1 VRVLVVGGGGR
12 EHALC
17 WKLSQSDGVDRLYC
31 APGNAG
37 IAELA
42 TLLPISASDV
52 AGIAD
57 FAERESVDLT
67 VVGPEVPLVAG
78 LADEMHQRG
87 LAVFGPTGDAAR
99 LEGSKVW
106 ARQLCESHGIATPR
120 SAQFEDVAPAME
132 FLDGLAPPYVVKADG
147 LAAGKGV
154 TIAEDRAA
162 ARRVVEDCVVRGVFG
177 RAGRRVLVE
186 EFLEGAE
193 VSAMALTDGDS
204 VLPLALAQDYKRALD
219 GDRGPN
225 TGGMGSYSPLSFVGE
240 DTEAR
245 IQNDILVEVARALRE
260 EGILYRGVLYAGL
273 MLTPD
278 GPKVLEFNC
287 RFGDPETQVVLPRMI
302 PDIPELLLAS
312 AEGNLS
318 GHRVTWKPD
327 ACVGVVLASRGY
339 PAEAQTGK
347 VVSGLAAA
355 ADVDGVQ
362 LFHSGTLAR
371 DGKVVTSGGR
381 VLTVTAMGADV
392 EEARSRAYGAC
403 SLIGFEGMT
412 YRADI
417 SRQRQEARRA

>member
-17 WKLSQSDGVDRLYC
+17 WKLSQSDAVDRLYA

-37 IAELA
+37 IAEVA

-52 AGIAD
+52 AGIVD
-57 FAERESVDLT
+57 FAERERVDLT

-78 LADEMHQRG
+78 LADEMHARG
-87 LAVFGPTGDAAR
+87 MAVFGPTRDGAR

-106 ARQLCESHGIATPR
+106 ARQLCDAHGIATPR
-120 SAQFEDVAPAME
+120 SRQFEDVGPAME
-132 FLDGLAPPYVVKADG
+132 FLDGMAPPYVVKADG

-154 TIAEDRAA
+154 TIAEDRAG
-162 ARRVVEDCVVRGVFG
+162 ARRAVEDCLVRGVFG

-193 VSAMALTDGDS
+193 VSAMALTDGHS
-204 VLPLALAQDYKRALD
+204 VIPLALAQDYKRALD

-225 TGGMGSYSPLSFVGE
+225 TGGMGSYSPLGFVGE
-240 DTEAR
+240 DNEAQIR
-245 IQNDILVEVARALRE
+245 NDILVAVGRALRN
-260 EGILYRGVLYAGL
+260 EGISYRGVLYAGL
-273 MLTPD
+273 MLTAE

-287 RFGDPETQVVLPRMI
+287 RFGDPETQVVLPRLI
-302 PDIPELLLAS
+302 PDIPELLLAC

-327 ACVGVVLASRGY
+327 ACVGVVLASGGY
-339 PAEAQTGK
+339 PAEMQTGK
-347 VVSGLAAA
+347 VVSGLDAAA
-355 ADVDGVQ
+355 AVDGVQ

-392 EEARSRAYGAC
+392 EEARGRAYEAC
-403 SLIGFEGMT
+403 SLIGFEGMAH
-412 YRADI
+412 RADI
-417 SRQRQEARRA
+417 ARQRQEAKRA